1 MYNSTQNETSISF
14 RGLLVISVVLIN
26 AGFPKW
32 KVIADTCNVKGSMK
46 KMNSNEHS
54 VWSLPDRVLTFQKV
68 EELPWIWLINETPF
82 PTLTSISA

>member
-32 KVIADTCNVKGSMK
+32 KVIADTCNVKGSMR

-54 VWSLPDRVLTFQKV
+54 LCS
-68 EELPWIWLINETPF
+68 
-82 PTLTSISA
+82 